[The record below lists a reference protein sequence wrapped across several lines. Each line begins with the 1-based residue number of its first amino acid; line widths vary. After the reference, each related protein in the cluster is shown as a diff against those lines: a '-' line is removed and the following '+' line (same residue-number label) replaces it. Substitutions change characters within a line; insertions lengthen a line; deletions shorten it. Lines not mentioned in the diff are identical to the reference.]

1 MIALMALL
9 ASQAFADDVLVTS
22 RVESVTV
29 FQGRARV
36 TRVATARVPAGR
48 SDIVFDAL
56 PLSLDNNS
64 MTAEGEGRAT
74 LLGVDMRSVRG
85 TEDRDERVRSLRA
98 DKQEREDQMAALAD
112 IVARVQA
119 DMAFRKAIVPT
130 APSVL
135 REDLFLANDAPA
147 QLAQLSSD
155 VQDELRTLLREQR
168 IAERQIRGLAV
179 EVAAL
184 GRDIRRIGSETRDS
198 KRAAVGIDAS
208 ASGTVTVHLSY
219 LVSNATWT
227 PRYDARFD
235 PQSNRVRLDVS
246 GVVTQSTGEDWMD
259 AALTVSTGA
268 ATRGTQPPTLTP
280 FILGQSSGASVS
292 RSPASL
298 ALVSE
303 FDAPR
308 AVDVPSDGSARQ
320 VRLASLDLD
329 AKTVHRTVPRRE
341 PVAYLTARVTN
352 TADWGL
358 MPGPVNSYLG
368 SAFVGRGTLSAT
380 PPSGKVDV
388 SFGVDDRVAVERV
401 RVEDLTLSQRALSS
415 RDRQQW
421 GFETRVTNRTGAP
434 IELTVVEQ
442 VPASREDRFEVEV
455 ATRPDVSVPTEGVFQ
470 WESTLA
476 NGASEEFVL
485 EYEISWPEGERPQ
498 VLD

>member
-368 SAFVGRGTLSAT
+368 S
-380 PPSGKVDV
+380 
-388 SFGVDDRVAVERV
+388 
-401 RVEDLTLSQRALSS
+401 
-415 RDRQQW
+415 
-421 GFETRVTNRTGAP
+421 
-434 IELTVVEQ
+434 
-442 VPASREDRFEVEV
+442 
-455 ATRPDVSVPTEGVFQ
+455 
-470 WESTLA
+470 
-476 NGASEEFVL
+476 
-485 EYEISWPEGERPQ
+485 
-498 VLD
+498 